1 MAADLM
7 AVGFGNYPKAGTAIA
22 SGDYKAADPTPAEFG
37 TLGAV
42 GLTVVID
49 ITVQSGAG
57 NTLTVNVEGFD
68 PASGKWVTLLTSAG
82 LVAVATTAI
91 IVDPRVAASA
101 NVVAQKPLYEKMRVR
116 PVKSGT
122 TTTLNYSIGIHLAE

>member
-7 AVGFGNYPKAGTAIA
+7 AVGFGNYPKSGTAIV
-22 SGDYKAADPTPAEFG
+22 SGAYNAADPTAAEFG

-49 ITVQSGAG
+49 VTAVSGAG
-57 NTLTVNVEGFD
+57 ATVTVNVEGFD

-82 LVAVATTAI
+82 LIAVATTPI
-91 IVDPRVAASA
+91 IVDPRVAPTA
-101 NVVAQKPLYEKMRVR
+101 NVAAQKPLFERMRIR

-122 TTTLNYSIGIHLAE
+122 TTTLSYSIGIILAQ